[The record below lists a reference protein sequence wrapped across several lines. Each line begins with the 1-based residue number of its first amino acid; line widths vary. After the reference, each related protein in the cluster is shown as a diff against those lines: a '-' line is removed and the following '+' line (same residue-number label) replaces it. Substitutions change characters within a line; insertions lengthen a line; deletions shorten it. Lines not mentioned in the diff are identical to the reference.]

1 MKKDK
6 VKNNLLKGLYNEK
19 ICELY
24 SDADSLDAYVK
35 RYVDA
40 IDRFAELFEEDDIFV
55 FSAPGRIELI
65 GNHTD
70 HQHGQVIAASI
81 NKDIIAVAS
90 KRNDTLVRIVSDQS
104 DMIVA
109 DVNEIEMNPDEDK
122 TTKALIKGVLKGIE
136 DTGFKVGGFD
146 AYLTSDV
153 PVGSGLSSSAAF
165 ETIIGN
171 IVSAFYNKNTIP
183 PEKIAVI
190 GQFAENVFYGKP
202 CGLMDQMACSIG
214 SLVYIDFSNPAEPKT
229 EKLELDL
236 NALGYS
242 LCVTDTGESHEAL
255 TAEYAAIPY
264 EMKSV
269 AQALGENFLNDVK
282 REDFEKSIPILH
294 EKCSDR
300 AILRAIHFYDENE
313 RVMKQVRAIKRGH
326 LGKFLK
332 LENESGIS
340 SFNYLQNVYTF
351 NQNNQRGLALALAV
365 GEKTLA
371 GTGAIRVHGGG
382 FAGTILA
389 FVPDE
394 LTGKY
399 KKTQDEIFGEGACSI
414 LKVRKYGG
422 IQAI

>member
-24 SDADSLDAYVK
+24 SDADSLDACVK

-171 IVSAFYNKNTIP
+171 IVSSFYNKNTIP

-229 EKLELDL
+229 EKLEFDL

-282 REDFEKSIPILH
+282 REDFEKSIPILR

-399 KKTQDEIFGEGACSI
+399 KKKQDEIFGEGACSI